1 MTLADKRV
9 LIAGGTGL
17 IGGHLSDF
25 LKKEGCKVEF
35 LSRKAGAYN
44 GIQAY
49 QWSVDDREISHP
61 ELEKVDVVINLA
73 GAGIADK
80 KWTKERK
87 KVIIQSRVNAARTF
101 EKYMQG
107 GKLKPEVYLSAS
119 AVGYYG
125 DRGEEELT
133 EDSEPGDDF
142 LAQTTIEWEKAA
154 DLMIPFTRVVKVRI
168 GIVLSTKGG
177 ALPQMANPQRLGVGA
192 LLGGGKQYM
201 PWVHIDDIVKMIL
214 FLLTNGKAD
223 GVFNA
228 VSPKPITQK
237 QMVSAI
243 AKGMGRPAIK
253 LPAPGFALKLAMGE
267 MAALVLNSNKVI
279 PKRIQ
284 NLGYKFN
291 FIDASTALK
300 DLKNRKI

>member
-1 MTLADKRV
+1 MSGKYKRV

-17 IGGHLSDF
+17 IGSHLSIQ
-25 LKKEGCKVEF
+25 LLNAGYEVEL
-35 LSRKAGAYN
+35 LSRKAGTYN
-44 GIQAY
+44 GINAY
-49 QWSVDDREISHP
+49 KWSVDDKEIFHP
-61 ELEKVDVVINLA
+61 ELDKIDVVINLA

-101 EKYMQG
+101 EKYMQE

-133 EDSEPGDDF
+133 EDLEPGDDF

-154 DLMIPFTRVVKVRI
+154 DLMNPFTRVVKVRI
-168 GIVLSTKGG
+168 GIVLSSKGG
-177 ALPQMANPQRLGVGA
+177 ALPEMANPQRFGVGA

-201 PWVHIDDIVKMIL
+201 PWVHIDDIAGMIL
-214 FLLTNGKAD
+214 FLLSNEKAT

-228 VSPKPITQK
+228 VSPNPVTQK
-237 QMVSAI
+237 EMVSAI

-253 LPAPGFALKLAMGE
+253 IPAPGFALKLAMGE
-267 MAALVLNSNKVI
+267 MAALVLNSNKVV
-279 PKRIQ
+279 PERIQ
-284 NLGYKFN
+284 NLGYQFN
-291 FIDASTALK
+291 FTDASNALR
-300 DLKNRKI
+300 DLKQRQI